1 MMSNISC
8 VLFDLGGVII
18 NWDNSW
24 LIQELC
30 DTFQLQK
37 EKVSKTFY
45 KYLPDIS
52 IDKIDEKEFWH
63 IVGEELE
70 SDKLMNY
77 NKSILD
83 EIFRKR
89 ISLND
94 SIISLSRELSKKGID
109 IGILSNTERVSYSVV
124 EDLFSLDHF
133 KYKFLSYKIGHV
145 KPNPEIYQYVIEN
158 IPFPKEELFFIDDLK
173 PNVESAR
180 IEGIDAVQYSDHEK
194 LVKEC
199 HLRQLLWYR
208 KFDEITIME
217 NFTVMNKVNK
227 TRLFFNSMYKDE

>member
-1 MMSNISC
+1 MTNISC

-30 DTFQLQK
+30 DRFQLQE
-37 EKVSKTFY
+37 EKVSKEFY
-45 KYLPDIS
+45 KNLPDIS
-52 IDKIDEKEFWH
+52 IDKIGEKEFWH
-63 IVGEELE
+63 IIGKALE

-77 NKSILD
+77 DKSILD

-89 ISLND
+89 VSLNN
-94 SIISLSRELSKKGID
+94 SIISLSRELSKKGITV
-109 IGILSNTERVSYSVV
+109 GILSNTERVSYSVV

-133 KYKFLSYKIGHV
+133 QYKFLSYKIGHV
-145 KPNPEIYQYVIEN
+145 KPNPEIYHHVIEN

-180 IEGIDAVQYSDHEK
+180 SEGIDSVQYSNYDELVNECNLRK
-194 LVKEC
+194 L
-199 HLRQLLWYR
+199 L
-208 KFDEITIME
+208 
-217 NFTVMNKVNK
+217 
-227 TRLFFNSMYKDE
+227 

>member
-1 MMSNISC
+1 MTKISC

-30 DTFQLQK
+30 DRFQLQE
-37 EKVSKTFY
+37 EKVSKEFY
-45 KYLPDIS
+45 KNLPDIS
-52 IDKIDEKEFWH
+52 IDKIGEKEFWH
-63 IVGEELE
+63 IIGKALE

-77 NKSILD
+77 DKSILD

-89 ISLND
+89 VSLNN
-94 SIISLSRELSKKGID
+94 SIISLSRELSKKGITV
-109 IGILSNTERVSYSVV
+109 GILSNTERVSYSVV

-133 KYKFLSYKIGHV
+133 QYKFLSYKIGHV
-145 KPNPEIYQYVIEN
+145 KPNPEIYRHVIEN

-180 IEGIDAVQYSDHEK
+180 SEGIDSVQYSNYDELVNECNLRK
-194 LVKEC
+194 L
-199 HLRQLLWYR
+199 L
-208 KFDEITIME
+208 
-217 NFTVMNKVNK
+217 
-227 TRLFFNSMYKDE
+227 